1 MTAQTTRSV
10 VVIGDAL
17 IDELREPSG
26 SQSFPGGAALNVAV
40 GLTLLGV
47 PATLVAMV
55 GDDADGRRI
64 KDFLDHHD
72 VELLATPAPH
82 GTARAVSDRTN
93 GEPRYVFNQAAQHR
107 TLVYQGVHRAAVE
120 RATLVAVSCFP
131 FDNQREVD
139 ALTAL
144 IEQPERRLVV
154 DPNPRSGMLA
164 DRDLFLANFTAV
176 ATRSLLSKVGDDDA
190 RLLADEDL
198 DTFSRRLLDAG
209 APTVL
214 ATAGP
219 EGASILHAL
228 HPKVHQ
234 PVADLPGRIVDTM
247 GAGDATL
254 SSVLST
260 LARHGM
266 PETSAA
272 MDTALAE
279 AMLIAAATCRTHGAL
294 LQRPEAYGSR
304 GAPVPATPA
313 TAGS

>member
-1 MTAQTTRSV
+1 MTSQTTRSV

-17 IDELREPSG
+17 IDELREPGG

-47 PATLVAMV
+47 PATLIAMV
-55 GDDADGRRI
+55 GDDADGLRI
-64 KDFLDHHD
+64 KDFLSHHD
-72 VELLATPAPH
+72 VELLATPAPY

-93 GEPRYVFNQAAQHR
+93 GEPQYVFNQAARHR
-107 TLVYQGVHRAAVE
+107 TLVYQSVHRAAVE
-120 RATLVAVSCFP
+120 QATLVAVSCFP
-131 FDNQREVD
+131 FDDQIEVD

-144 IEQPERRLVV
+144 IDQPQRRLVI
-154 DPNPRSGMLA
+154 DPNPRSGMLVN
-164 DRDLFLANFTAV
+164 RELFLANFTFLA
-176 ATRSLLSKVGDDDA
+176 ARSLLSKVGDDDA

-198 DTFSRRLLDAG
+198 HAFSRRLLEAG
-209 APTVL
+209 ASTVL

-219 EGASILHAL
+219 EGASILRAL
-228 HPKVHQ
+228 RPEVHH
-234 PVADLPGRIVDTM
+234 PVAELPGPIVDTM

-260 LARHGM
+260 LIRHGM

-272 MDTALAE
+272 MNTALTE

-294 LQRPEAYGSR
+294 LQRPEEPENSSAS
-304 GAPVPATPA
+304 VPATTA
-313 TAGS
+313 TAGT